1 MPHCKQFPKVKLLRP
16 IQYYIALTF
25 SAMPCISSADELDT
39 LQFRASVNKTYDSNL
54 FRRSNNELAEQ
65 ITTSTLGV
73 KLDKTYALQRLVLD
87 VSYVDNKYNENDY
100 LNFAATN
107 YNGSWLW
114 SLTPNLTGTL
124 SSQRTQSLNSF
135 GDFLNTTR
143 NIRTLTDHQFR
154 AQYSPHKVWSVIL
167 GVTQSKLENS
177 ETFTAIS
184 DFDATGLDYGAAYS
198 FASGA
203 TITFLGHSRK
213 GEFKKRP
220 LDPIVAFDNGYS
232 ENEYEIDL
240 FFQEPG
246 KSKFTGKLGYL
257 EREYDNFTI
266 RNYESYIGYL
276 NYDLI
281 LTGKIKSS
289 FGLSRTIAPFE
300 TDTTAYSVSDS
311 VNAQLSYDITS
322 KIQTGINLRYTE
334 RDFGGRGQFNSS
346 RLDKEESF
354 GGFIGWNP
362 TKNIGFSLRSTKS
375 SRNSNVSRFD
385 FDDTLTSV
393 NVELKI

>member
-1 MPHCKQFPKVKLLRP
+1 
-16 IQYYIALTF
+16 
-25 SAMPCISSADELDT
+25 MPCISSADELDT